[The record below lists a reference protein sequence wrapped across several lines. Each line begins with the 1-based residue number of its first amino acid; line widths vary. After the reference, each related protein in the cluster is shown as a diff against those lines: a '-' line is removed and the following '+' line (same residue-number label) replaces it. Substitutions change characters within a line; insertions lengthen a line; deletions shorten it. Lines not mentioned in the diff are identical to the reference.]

1 MSKDILIK
9 KVKMTCPLCDKEHE
23 VEERK
28 REATITIKGKKI
40 SYEEIYYF
48 CENSEEEENE
58 FVPGKINDKNL
69 LNARNAYRKDMGL
82 LTSDEIAEIRKN
94 YGLSQS
100 DFSNLLGWGEVTVT
114 RYESKSIQDEAYDN
128 MMRIV
133 RDNPMEAYHFLK
145 KNKDRFT
152 EEKYSVIKKRIV
164 ENINSYGKEY
174 LKRQSLEST
183 YIMYQEPCEENGFQQ
198 LDIDKIESMI
208 SYFAKQIPGL
218 YKVLLM
224 KLLWY
229 ADAQS
234 YKQYGRAITGLVY
247 RHQGMGALPI
257 GHYKLLDLEN
267 VIVVEEEGHE
277 TNSVMYHI
285 MPNKKL
291 DMKRFS
297 QQEMDVINGIVK
309 KFKNYTG
316 TKIAEYMHQ
325 EKAYLNTEDK
335 EIISFKWAK
344 ELREF

>member
-133 RDNPMEAYHFLK
+133 RDNPMEAYHFLQ

-224 KLLWY
+224 QLLCG
-229 ADAQS
+229 
-234 YKQYGRAITGLVY
+234 KQ
-247 RHQGMGALPI
+247 
-257 GHYKLLDLEN
+257 E
-267 VIVVEEEGHE
+267 
-277 TNSVMYHI
+277 
-285 MPNKKL
+285 
-291 DMKRFS
+291 
-297 QQEMDVINGIVK
+297 
-309 KFKNYTG
+309 
-316 TKIAEYMHQ
+316 
-325 EKAYLNTEDK
+325 
-335 EIISFKWAK
+335 
-344 ELREF
+344 